1 MKRKTLFV
9 FIGLFLLSL
18 ALLWA
23 RNAHGACE
31 KATTVMEITSAV
43 AAGEKAFED
52 MDQAALLAARDRA
65 LGALRCVNAPI
76 TAGDAVRMHWLL
88 ALSYFTTD
96 RSRVSPILLAIQR
109 LDATREIGEAF
120 APSSEHPL
128 SKLYDQA
135 RFLPDGDFEPVY
147 PPQGGWANVNGMRGA
162 DRPLSQPAVIQVFDA
177 QGAIVETRYI
187 EPGETL
193 PAWGPKPL
201 DMTRTLV
208 SPKPFAISAGA
219 SGAAAL
225 GCYAIALATKH
236 TIMDMENP
244 VPDEDVPALRTRA
257 NLFGGLSVGLGVV
270 SVGLGA
276 TSAFLALT
284 PLQKGGLP

>member
-1 MKRKTLFV
+1 
-9 FIGLFLLSL
+9 
-18 ALLWA
+18 
-23 RNAHGACE
+23 
-31 KATTVMEITSAV
+31 
-43 AAGEKAFED
+43 
-52 MDQAALLAARDRA
+52 
-65 LGALRCVNAPI
+65 
-76 TAGDAVRMHWLL
+76 
-88 ALSYFTTD
+88 
-96 RSRVSPILLAIQR
+96 
-109 LDATREIGEAF
+109 
-120 APSSEHPL
+120 
-128 SKLYDQA
+128 
-135 RFLPDGDFEPVY
+135 
-147 PPQGGWANVNGMRGA
+147 
-162 DRPLSQPAVIQVFDA
+162 
-177 QGAIVETRYI
+177 
-187 EPGETL
+187 
-193 PAWGPKPL
+193 
-201 DMTRTLV
+201 MTRTLV